1 MAKATVKDGTIFI
14 EVPFSVEGSVSKSRK
29 SIIHATT
36 EQGTPDALT
45 IEHGLWRLLDERR
58 SAVFSSALVS
68 VTDYQS
74 ILTAVTGCGVDH
86 WRSVKFCGWHSIRTV
101 DHLIIG

>member
-45 IEHGLWRLLDERR
+45 IEHG
-58 SAVFSSALVS
+58 
-68 VTDYQS
+68 
-74 ILTAVTGCGVDH
+74 G
-86 WRSVKFCGWHSIRTV
+86 KK
-101 DHLIIG
+101 IIVQVNAYSKRIPGKAPAIK